1 MLAGLLTA
9 AFTDAKALI
18 AEDPA
23 LTAHPALRASV
34 DAAFTLSPE
43 TIS

>member
-1 MLAGLLTA
+1 LTA
-9 AFTDAKALI
+9 AFTDAKNLVA
-18 AEDPA
+18 ADPA
-23 LTAHPALRASV
+23 LDAHPVLRAAV